1 MGNDTVLGCI
11 VPCEFVPVCLV
22 LVPLRSSFFNMDKI
36 MSTLPERLAHFYT
49 IWYDQQAI
57 EQHEDWGEQR
67 QANKVTLT
75 MQVKQQLNIY
85 NLKLLPS
92 SCLDHIFEVGIDFV
106 IVGLWSGGSP

>member
-1 MGNDTVLGCI
+1 
-11 VPCEFVPVCLV
+11 
-22 LVPLRSSFFNMDKI
+22 

-49 IWYDQQAI
+49 TWYDHQAI